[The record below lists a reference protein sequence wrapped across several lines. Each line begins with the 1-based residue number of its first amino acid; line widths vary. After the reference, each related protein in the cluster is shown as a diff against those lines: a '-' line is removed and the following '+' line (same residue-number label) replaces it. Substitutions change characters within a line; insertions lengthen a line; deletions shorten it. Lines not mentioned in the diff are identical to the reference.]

1 MRLLLFFLLILA
13 TPLALFA
20 LEPPSKRGGMFGFGK
35 SSGSQISADLF
46 PTQNNSGG
54 ATVPVVPEQKN
65 IFRGGHPQKVKPSS
79 YVIENGQKLE
89 QALPVSKS
97 SSASSSGAPEP
108 VSDAINSTET
118 AATKRGF
125 SWLPFG
131 KKDADAESL
140 KEVEAPKIVE
150 AVPAPP
156 IKATPLKAD
165 TTKAPPVKATPVSS
179 PTPPIQH
186 AVPLATPS
194 PVEADS
200 QKKGGLLSW
209 VPFIGRKGDEAPVAS
224 MAPTAPMAPATPLIA
239 TPIAATPAPAA
250 KPTPKT
256 EPTVTKKPE
265 PKTEKPASSD
275 VAVYEIRRD
284 PNAPVVEKKP
294 TKAASE
300 STFPSPRSIIRF
312 PKKEVDL
319 TGSETII
326 QNGEIV
332 NESNPAVASAFESK
346 TSGGPRQA
354 PQVVNGVKTYS
365 SWKDVDARPASVAD
379 RILNQIR

>member
-1 MRLLLFFLLILA
+1 MRLPLFFLLTFA

-20 LEPPSKRGGMFGFGK
+20 LDPPSRRGGIFGFGK
-35 SSGSQISADLF
+35 SSGSQISSDLF
-46 PTQNNSGG
+46 PTQGNSGST
-54 ATVPVVPEQKN
+54 TVPSAPEQKN
-65 IFRGGHPQKVKPSS
+65 IFRGGHPKKVKPSS

-89 QALPVSKS
+89 KALPS
-97 SSASSSGAPEP
+97 SQPSSVAPEP
-108 VSDAINSTET
+108 VSEAISSTET

-131 KKDADAESL
+131 KKDADAESS
-140 KEVEAPKIVE
+140 KEVEAPKTVE
-150 AVPAPP
+150 TVPAPL
-156 IKATPLKAD
+156 IQATPLKAD
-165 TTKAPPVKATPVSS
+165 TTKALPVKSPPVSRPA
-179 PTPPIQH
+179 PPAQH
-186 AVPLATPS
+186 AVPLATQS
-194 PVEADS
+194 PVEAND

-209 VPFIGRKGDEAPVAS
+209 LPFIGRKGDDAPDAPIV
-224 MAPTAPMAPATPLIA
+224 PTAPLIA
-239 TPIAATPAPAA
+239 TPIAATTAPAA
-250 KPTPKT
+250 KPTPRT
-256 EPTVTKKPE
+256 ESTVTKKPE

-275 VAVYEIRRD
+275 VAVFEIRRD
-284 PNAPVVEKKP
+284 PNAPVVEEKP
-294 TKAASE
+294 TKSASE

-319 TGSETII
+319 TGAETII

-346 TSGGPRQA
+346 ASTGPRQA